1 MSYPRPGPGRPKG
14 SKNRLQR
21 EVREMVLTALSQV
34 GGVEYL
40 ARQASENPVAFLTL
54 LGKLLPRDVDAS
66 AKAEVT
72 INWPL
77 PRTALDS

>member
-1 MSYPRPGPGRPKG
+1 MPV
-14 SKNRLQR
+14 NEHAQ
-21 EVREMVLTALSQV
+21 E
-34 GGVEYL
+34 
-40 ARQASENPVAFLTL
+40 QAPSAFLTL